1 MDYNSERAKFE
12 AFRCNLPRTTGIV
25 QWMLNSAWPSIYWQ
39 LYDWKHA
46 EWWGVNILEYA
57 DVSYVCRLPEVAL
70 AMQVEP
76 VSGGFLVSMENPSET
91 VAYQNIL
98 KARDASGQLVPC
110 TFWEDNFFTLLPG
123 EKRTVRCTLPK
134 GSKGV
139 SIVHEGWNGQ
149 VKK

>member
-1 MDYNSERAKFE
+1 MDYNSERAMFE

-76 VSGGFLVSMENPSET
+76 VSGGFLVSMENPLET

-98 KARDASGQLVPC
+98 KARAP
-110 TFWEDNFFTLLPG
+110 TLLPG

>member
-1 MDYNSERAKFE
+1 MDYNSERAMFE

-98 KARDASGQLVPC
+98 KARDAYPPARRKTYGAVHPSEGQQRREHCSRGV
-110 TFWEDNFFTLLPG
+110 ERPG
-123 EKRTVRCTLPK
+123 EK
-134 GSKGV
+134 
-139 SIVHEGWNGQ
+139 IVNN
-149 VKK
+149 